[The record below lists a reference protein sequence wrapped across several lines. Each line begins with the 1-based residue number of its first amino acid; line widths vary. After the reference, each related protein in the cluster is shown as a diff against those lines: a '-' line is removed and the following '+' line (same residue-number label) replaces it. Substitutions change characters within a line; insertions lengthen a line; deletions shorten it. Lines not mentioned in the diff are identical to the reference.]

1 MMRNQGQFY
10 LGIVIVLIGVVLL
23 IGNIFNIDL
32 GILCWPTAFI
42 LLGVFLI
49 FRPRMV
55 EPGTEMTQKFLGE
68 VKRSGS
74 WQVVDEEFWYFVG
87 DVELDMI
94 HADIP
99 NGVTKIRMIGFV
111 GDIDLY
117 VPGDVGVA
125 VDSTAFVSEV
135 SLPDAKEE
143 NFLTP
148 VHMHTDNYKLAEKKI
163 LLQTTC
169 FVGDIKIRQVG

>member
-1 MMRNQGQFY
+1 MRNQGQFY
-10 LGIVIVLIGVVLL
+10 LGIVVVIFGVVLL
-23 IGNIFNIDL
+23 IANIFNINL
-32 GILCWPTAFI
+32 WILCWPMFFI

-49 FRPRMV
+49 LRPKMV

-68 VKRSGS
+68 VKRSGL

-87 DVELDMI
+87 DIELDMI
-94 HADIP
+94 NADIP
-99 NGVTKIRMIGFV
+99 DGITKIRTFGFV

-117 VPGDVGVA
+117 VPGNVGVA

-135 SLPDAKEE
+135 SVAGSKEE

-148 VHMHTDNYKLAEKKI
+148 VHVQTNNYKMADKKI
-163 LLQTTC
+163 LLQTTG
-169 FVGDIKIRQVG
+169 FVGDIKVRQVG

>member
-1 MMRNQGQFY
+1 MRNQGQFY
-10 LGIVIVLIGVVLL
+10 LGIAIVLAGVVLL
-23 IGNIFNIDL
+23 IANIFNIDL
-32 GILCWPTAFI
+32 GILCWPMAFI

-49 FRPRMV
+49 YRPKMV

-68 VKRSGS
+68 VQRSGL

-87 DVELDMI
+87 DIELDMVN
-94 HADIP
+94 ADIP
-99 NGVTKIRMIGFV
+99 YGETKIRAIGFV
-111 GDIDLY
+111 GDIDIY

-135 SLPDAKEE
+135 GMPDSKEE

-148 VHMHTDNYKLAEKKI
+148 VHMRTNDYKLAEKKI

-169 FVGDIKIRQVG
+169 FVGDIKVRQVG